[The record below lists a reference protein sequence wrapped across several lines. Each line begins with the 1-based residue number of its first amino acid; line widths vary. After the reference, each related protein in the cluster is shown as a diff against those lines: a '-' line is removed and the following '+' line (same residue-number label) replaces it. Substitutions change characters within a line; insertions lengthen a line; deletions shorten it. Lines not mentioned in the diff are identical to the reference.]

1 LTSFAQGIFMKN
13 NSPNFVESVLNVK
26 ASGSLSEDI
35 LKDLQLP
42 EGKSIASLIN
52 ETEENQ
58 QKEPITE

>member
-1 LTSFAQGIFMKN
+1 MKN